1 MLLNRFGQ
9 HLAVVIGINDYHSG
23 VPGLQTP
30 VNDAQALA
38 ALLADQ
44 HGYEVM
50 LWLNDQANRGAL
62 VELLEQD
69 LPKRLGEN
77 DRLLFYF
84 AGHGIALN
92 GDDGPEGYL
101 IPQDAK
107 LGDVSTYLPMSLVNR
122 ALLKLPCRH
131 FLGILDC
138 CFAGAFRWSSTRKL
152 VVLEQGTIHKQ
163 RFDRFVL
170 DPAWQMIT
178 SAASDQSALDA
189 FDLKSRNRG
198 MRGDHSPFAAALI
211 NALQGQADTF
221 PAAEP
226 GKPAGDGVLTASE
239 LYIYLREMIEPET
252 EAQNLRQTPG
262 IFPLSKHDKGEYIFL
277 TPGHILNLPDAP
289 PLDASRNPY
298 RGLESFDE
306 AHKDLFW
313 GRQALTQK
321 LTEFVTTHAL
331 TVVLGASGS
340 GKSSLVKAGLVPQLR
355 QQGWAVLPPLRP
367 GESPFKALNQVLES
381 VKLSP
386 VTPSMSGNSSGLL
399 TSTQS
404 LDFWFREHPQ
414 THLLVVIDQFEELL
428 TLCRDPQER
437 QKFLQALAEGI
448 ARYPQQLHL
457 VLTLRSDFEAQ
468 FRNTTL
474 EPEWQAARFIVPAM
488 TREELRQAV
497 EEPASARVMY
507 FEPHELVEQLIDE
520 VANMPGALPLLSFAL
535 SELYLNYLKR
545 QEAAKLRGETID
557 RAMTQ
562 VDYEQ
567 MGGVTRS
574 LTQRAEQEY
583 ETLVQVDPAYKHTIR
598 NVMLRMVSVGGELA
612 RRRVPLSE
620 LVYPEPENGRVQE
633 AVKRFAEARLL
644 TAGRDNEDQPYQEP
658 AHDALI
664 RGWGRLLGWKQTEL
678 GNLVLQRELYPRAE
692 RWQKEK
698 LNKQS
703 LGLLWNADPR
713 LPQLLKLLKE
723 GNGWLNQTEIEFVK
737 RSYQRKINN
746 QRRLLGS
753 LSAIILAL
761 SGLTVYAFRQATIA
775 QLREQSVRAQNILST
790 NNKAAGVILAID
802 AMNRSQSLPEIENTA
817 SSVLMAAIQ
826 LSPEVNLL
834 QDSEDSVESVAFNS
848 KGKFIV
854 SGSSDG
860 KLRFWD
866 SQTGQ
871 LIGVPV
877 RGHKDSVQSIAIS
890 PDGKLIVSGSS
901 DGTVGFWNTQ
911 SRQLMGKPLQ
921 GHENS
926 VNSIVI
932 SPDGKYIISGSGD
945 GTVRLWNVQTREP
958 FGKPLQG
965 HAVNSVA
972 ISPNGKYIVSGGS
985 DGTIRLWDVQTRQ
998 LIGEPLRGHR
1008 DSVASVAFSP
1018 DGQSFASG
1026 GHDFMVLLWD
1036 LQTGQQIRR
1045 FQGHKGDVTSV
1056 AFSFDGKQIVSGSR
1070 DRMLRQWDVG
1080 TGQSIVQPLQGHGDA
1095 VNSIAISPEG
1105 KYIISGGRDG
1115 TIRLWDSQTV
1125 QPLGQLLLGHRDS
1138 VNSVAFSFDGKRIV
1152 SGSGNALDSKDNT
1165 LRLWDVQTGRSVGQP
1180 FQGHTDQVK
1189 SVSFSPDGKQIFSGA
1204 ADNTIRVWDSQ
1215 TGQLIGEPLRGHT
1228 ASVKSIAISPD
1239 GKLIVSGSIDGT
1251 VRFWDTQT
1259 RQPFGQPLQVN
1270 DSWITSVSFS
1280 PDGNRVV
1287 SGGTDGVVR
1296 FWDVQTRQLIGKPLQ
1311 VNRYSILS
1319 VKFSSDGR
1327 YFISGGSDYVLRLW
1341 NIYPAQLI
1349 GQPFRGHEA
1358 LVNSVAFSPD
1368 ARSVVSGS
1376 GTGDLFN
1383 SDDLDNTVRL
1393 WDIRTGQLIGQPFRG
1408 HMAPVWS
1415 VAFSPD
1421 GKHVVSGSYDGTV
1434 RLWDISPDTLLSTA
1448 CNRLQYHPLL
1458 NQPET
1463 HTSDP
1468 EFIQVAR
1475 RAKAACQRRV

>member
-658 AHDALI
+658 AHDALV
-664 RGWGRLLGWKQTEL
+664 RGWARLLQWKQNNL
-678 GNLVLQRELYPRAE
+678 ANLVLQRELYPRAE
-692 RWQKEK
+692 QWQKDNSK
-698 LNKQS
+698 KRS
-703 LGLLWNADPR
+703 LGLLWNSDPR
-713 LPQLLKLLKE
+713 LPQLRQLLKTE
-723 GNGWLNQTEIEFVK
+723 HSWLNKVEIEFVK
-737 RSYQRKINN
+737 RSSQRKNN
-746 QRRLLGS
+746 NLRRLLS
-753 LSAIILAL
+753 VLATVIVVL
-761 SGLTVYAFRQATIA
+761 AGLTAYAFKQADISS
-775 QLREQSVRAQNILST
+775 LRA
-790 NNKAAGVILAID
+790 KA
-802 AMNRSQSLPEIENTA
+802 SQSLYLLSTPRQ
-817 SSVLMAAIQ
+817 VDGMVVAIQ
-826 LSPEVNLL
+826 AVAESHQKSVKEVFNAVDDGLL
-834 QDSEDSVESVAFNS
+834 TA
-848 KGKFIV
+848 
-854 SGSSDG
+854 
-860 KLRFWD
+860 
-866 SQTGQ
+866 
-871 LIGVPV
+871 
-877 RGHKDSVQSIAIS
+877 
-890 PDGKLIVSGSS
+890 
-901 DGTVGFWNTQ
+901 
-911 SRQLMGKPLQ
+911 
-921 GHENS
+921 
-926 VNSIVI
+926 
-932 SPDGKYIISGSGD
+932 
-945 GTVRLWNVQTREP
+945 VQTVKEQN
-958 FGKPLQG
+958 L
-965 HAVNSVA
+965 
-972 ISPNGKYIVSGGS
+972 
-985 DGTIRLWDVQTRQ
+985 
-998 LIGEPLRGHR
+998 LRGHTR
-1008 DSVASVAFSP
+1008 SVLSVAFSP
-1018 DGQSFASG
+1018 DGQ
-1026 GHDFMVLLWD
+1026 
-1036 LQTGQQIRR
+1036 
-1045 FQGHKGDVTSV
+1045 
-1056 AFSFDGKQIVSGSR
+1056 
-1070 DRMLRQWDVG
+1070 
-1080 TGQSIVQPLQGHGDA
+1080 
-1095 VNSIAISPEG
+1095 
-1105 KYIISGGRDG
+1105 
-1115 TIRLWDSQTV
+1115 
-1125 QPLGQLLLGHRDS
+1125 
-1138 VNSVAFSFDGKRIV
+1138 RIV
-1152 SGSGNALDSKDNT
+1152 SGSADNT
-1165 LRLWDVQTGRSVGQP
+1165 LRLWDILGKPLGQP
-1180 FQGHTDQVK
+1180 FQGHT
-1189 SVSFSPDGKQIFSGA
+1189 S
-1204 ADNTIRVWDSQ
+1204 
-1215 TGQLIGEPLRGHT
+1215 
-1228 ASVKSIAISPD
+1228 
-1239 GKLIVSGSIDGT
+1239 T
-1251 VRFWDTQT
+1251 VF
-1259 RQPFGQPLQVN
+1259 
-1270 DSWITSVSFS
+1270 
-1280 PDGNRVV
+1280 
-1287 SGGTDGVVR
+1287 
-1296 FWDVQTRQLIGKPLQ
+1296 
-1311 VNRYSILS
+1311 
-1319 VKFSSDGR
+1319 
-1327 YFISGGSDYVLRLW
+1327 
-1341 NIYPAQLI
+1341 
-1349 GQPFRGHEA
+1349 
-1358 LVNSVAFSPD
+1358 SVAFSPD
-1368 ARSVVSGS
+1368 GQRIVSGS
-1376 GTGDLFN
+1376 LDGTL
-1383 SDDLDNTVRL
+1383 RL
-1393 WDIRTGQLIGQPFRG
+1393 WDLQGKQIGQPFPKHQG
-1408 HMAPVWS
+1408 SVWS

-1421 GKHVVSGSYDGTV
+1421 GQYIVSGSGSILGSKDNTV
-1434 RLWDISPDTLLSTA
+1434 RLWDIQGKQIGQPFQGHTGNVQSVAFSPNGQRILSGSTDNSLRLWDLQGKQIGQPFQGHTGAVLSVAFSPDGQRIVSGGGDNTLRLWDLQGNQIGQPFQGHTESIFSVAFSPDSQRIVSGSDDQTLRLWDIQGKQIGQLFQGHT
-1448 CNRLQYHPLL
+1448 NRVWSVDFSPDGQRIVSGSDDQTVRLWDVQGRQ
-1458 NQPET
+1458 NGQSFQG
-1463 HTSDP
+1463 HTSSVRSVAFSPDGQRIISGGLDNTLRLWDIQGKQIGQPFQGHTSSVLSVAFSPNGQRIISGGEDNTLRLWDMQGKQIGQPFQGHTNRVYSVAFSPDGQRIISGSEDDTLRLWDMQGKQIGQPFQGHTSSVYSAAFSPDGQRIISGGLDNTLRLWNLQGKLIGQPFQGHTSSVLSVAFSSDGQHIVSGSVDNTLRLWDMQGKQIGQPFQGHTRTIRSVAFSLNGQRIVSGSDDKTLRLWDLQGQLIGQPFKGHASSVYSVAFSPDGQHIVSGSDDMTLRLWQSNWQGWLKSACDQLRDHLILRDP
-1468 EFIQVAR
+1468 DTSFDPAA
-1475 RAKAACQRRV
+1475 AKAARAACEQRVWEK

>member
-658 AHDALI
+658 AHDALV
-664 RGWGRLLGWKQTEL
+664 RGWARLLQWKQNNL
-678 GNLVLQRELYPRAE
+678 ANLVLQRELYPRAE
-692 RWQKEK
+692 QWQKDNSK
-698 LNKQS
+698 KRS
-703 LGLLWNADPR
+703 LGLLWNSDPR
-713 LPQLLKLLKE
+713 LPQLRQLLKTE
-723 GNGWLNQTEIEFVK
+723 HSWLNKVEIEFVK
-737 RSYQRKINN
+737 RSSQRKNN
-746 QRRLLGS
+746 NLRRLLS
-753 LSAIILAL
+753 VLATVIVVL
-761 SGLTVYAFRQATIA
+761 AGLTAYAFKQATIA
-775 QLREQSVRAQNILST
+775 QLREKSARVLNLLPT
-790 NNKAAGVILAID
+790 NNSVSGLVLAID
-802 AMNRSQSLPEIENTA
+802 VMDQAMDQS
-817 SSVLMAAIQ
+817 
-826 LSPEVNLL
+826 
-834 QDSEDSVESVAFNS
+834 
-848 KGKFIV
+848 
-854 SGSSDG
+854 
-860 KLRFWD
+860 
-866 SQTGQ
+866 
-871 LIGVPV
+871 
-877 RGHKDSVQSIAIS
+877 
-890 PDGKLIVSGSS
+890 
-901 DGTVGFWNTQ
+901 
-911 SRQLMGKPLQ
+911 
-921 GHENS
+921 
-926 VNSIVI
+926 
-932 SPDGKYIISGSGD
+932 
-945 GTVRLWNVQTREP
+945 
-958 FGKPLQG
+958 
-965 HAVNSVA
+965 
-972 ISPNGKYIVSGGS
+972 
-985 DGTIRLWDVQTRQ
+985 
-998 LIGEPLRGHR
+998 
-1008 DSVASVAFSP
+1008 
-1018 DGQSFASG
+1018 
-1026 GHDFMVLLWD
+1026 
-1036 LQTGQQIRR
+1036 
-1045 FQGHKGDVTSV
+1045 
-1056 AFSFDGKQIVSGSR
+1056 
-1070 DRMLRQWDVG
+1070 
-1080 TGQSIVQPLQGHGDA
+1080 
-1095 VNSIAISPEG
+1095 
-1105 KYIISGGRDG
+1105 
-1115 TIRLWDSQTV
+1115 
-1125 QPLGQLLLGHRDS
+1125 
-1138 VNSVAFSFDGKRIV
+1138 
-1152 SGSGNALDSKDNT
+1152 
-1165 LRLWDVQTGRSVGQP
+1165 
-1180 FQGHTDQVK
+1180 
-1189 SVSFSPDGKQIFSGA
+1189 
-1204 ADNTIRVWDSQ
+1204 
-1215 TGQLIGEPLRGHT
+1215 
-1228 ASVKSIAISPD
+1228 
-1239 GKLIVSGSIDGT
+1239 
-1251 VRFWDTQT
+1251 
-1259 RQPFGQPLQVN
+1259 
-1270 DSWITSVSFS
+1270 
-1280 PDGNRVV
+1280 
-1287 SGGTDGVVR
+1287 
-1296 FWDVQTRQLIGKPLQ
+1296 
-1311 VNRYSILS
+1311 
-1319 VKFSSDGR
+1319 
-1327 YFISGGSDYVLRLW
+1327 
-1341 NIYPAQLI
+1341 
-1349 GQPFRGHEA
+1349 
-1358 LVNSVAFSPD
+1358 
-1368 ARSVVSGS
+1368 
-1376 GTGDLFN
+1376 LFN
-1383 SDDLDNTVRL
+1383 SGLE
-1393 WDIRTGQLIGQPFRG
+1393 
-1408 HMAPVWS
+1408 
-1415 VAFSPD
+1415 
-1421 GKHVVSGSYDGTV
+1421 
-1434 RLWDISPDTLLSTA
+1434 STA
-1448 CNRLQYHPLL
+1448 LNSLL
-1458 NQPET
+1458 ECCALVGEKIE
-1463 HTSDP
+1463 SKC
-1468 EFIQVAR
+1468 F
-1475 RAKAACQRRV
+1475 